1 MNGLSQKI
9 APSPLLE
16 QSEWLPSELDIVS
29 YEREGH
35 FVTPN
40 PVLPASL
47 IERALYGVQRFYEG
61 ERDWRLPLSGGF
73 LDWRPEH
80 AGDLRINDYVSLQ
93 NAELHELCTFELMA
107 AIAGRLA
114 RVSGIRLFHDQLITK
129 LPSVEATTAIGWHV
143 DQAYWQ
149 TCTSRRLLTAWIPL
163 VEITEEMGGLSV
175 IPGSHRLSGLDWMTT
190 FNEQDLDGLADRAR
204 ASGADAGAVTPHVPV
219 GCVSFHHGGTIHG
232 SRPNRG
238 DRSRI
243 ALTVHFQD
251 LDNRYEL
258 HRDVEGRPIL
268 HVNDLLCRR
277 GDDGFPNYADP
288 DICPIL
294 WRAEVAH

>member
-1 MNGLSQKI
+1 MDIPGQII
-9 APSPLLE
+9 APSPSFE
-16 QSEWLPSELDIVS
+16 QFEWLPSEIDIES
-29 YEREGH
+29 FEREGH
-35 FVTPN
+35 FVTPSR
-40 PVLPASL
+40 VLPASL
-47 IERALYGVQRFYEG
+47 IERALYGVQRYYEA

-80 AGDLRINDYVSLQ
+80 KGDLRINDYVSLQ
-93 NAELHELCTFELMA
+93 NAELHELSTFGLMA
-107 AIAGRLA
+107 EIAGRLA

-129 LPSVEATTAIGWHV
+129 LPAAEAATAIGWHV

-149 TCTSRRLLTAWIPL
+149 TCSSRRLLTAWIPL
-163 VEITEEMGGLSV
+163 VEITEEMGGLSL

-190 FNEQDLDGLADRAR
+190 FNEQDLDSLAERAR
-204 ASGADAGAVTPHVPV
+204 AAGASAGAVTPHVPL

-238 DRSRI
+238 ERPRI

-258 HRDVEGRPIL
+258 HSDAEGRPIL
-268 HVNDLLCRR
+268 HVNDLLCRA
-277 GDDGFPNYADP
+277 GDDGLPDYADP

-294 WRAEVAH
+294 WRAEAVH